1 LGLREAISEI
11 DMKVYVAYQ
20 QFAYDDTFEEGIAK
34 VFDSEEKAIAWIND
48 APNNYIREYEE
59 LEVE

>member
-1 LGLREAISEI
+1 
-11 DMKVYVAYQ
+11 MKVYVAYQ

-48 APNNYIREYEE
+48 APNNYTREYEE

>member
-20 QFAYDDTFEEGIAK
+20 HFHFGYYDEGIAK
-34 VFDSEEKAIAWIND
+34 IFDSEEKAIAWVND
-48 APNNYIREYEE
+48 APEKYDRQYDEM
-59 LEVE
+59 EVE